1 MPTIDEK
8 RVYDDAAPP
17 TPVFVA
23 AEQGLVVAHLSDD
36 AVGEFGLAQRGTTRD
51 VAVGPD
57 GTLVLATD
65 DAVLVAPDADPDRL
79 HETALGPAT
88 AVSTVDGPERSVVA
102 ADESGRIARLPIP
115 DGGFDPESPPMES
128 DWTDLGTVEGVRALD
143 GRLVAASNGVH
154 RVTASGL
161 DDAGL
166 DDARDVAAR
175 GAPLSATGEGLYEL
189 GNGWMLAR
197 EAAHEAVA
205 TDGERAHAV
214 AADGTVLGRST
225 GGGEWTELDLPTG
238 DRIADFA
245 YTDVAVVAATESG
258 SLLANAGEGW
268 RSRAVG
274 VTGVRS
280 IAAGPRPATE

>member
-1 MPTIDEK
+1 MPTIREK

-23 AEQGLVVAHLSDD
+23 AEQGLVVAQLSDD
-36 AVGEFGLAQRGTTRD
+36 AVGEFGLARRGTARD

-57 GTLVLATD
+57 GTL
-65 DAVLVAPDADPDRL
+65 AVAADESLLVAPDADPDRL
-79 HETALGPAT
+79 HETAFGLAT
-88 AVSTVDGPERSVVA
+88 AVSVVDGPELSVVA
-102 ADESGRIARLPIP
+102 VDESGRIARLQIP
-115 DGGFDPESPPMES
+115 DEGFDPESSPEAA
-128 DWTDLGTVEGVRALD
+128 DWTDLGVVDDARTLD
-143 GRLVAASNGVH
+143 GRLVAAADGVH
-154 RVTASGL
+154 RITAAGV
-161 DDAGL
+161 DHAGL

-175 GAPLSATGEGLYEL
+175 GAPLAATGEGLYEL

-197 EAAHEAVA
+197 EAAHETVA

-225 GGGEWTELDLPTG
+225 GGGEWAELELPTG
-238 DRIADFA
+238 DRIVDFA
-245 YTDVAVVAATESG
+245 YTDAAVVAATESG